1 MVESTETASPLSREF
16 LPELLRVVAQGGD
29 EQGVTWNV
37 VESLELLIDAGAV
50 RDAHALATSVVKM
63 LGDDRRDRL
72 FRGYIELC
80 DIVHGVSID
89 QKLDT
94 LEALFVEIGHGGFSH
109 NDRAWISILLARALQ
124 VGVYSRALPETEL
137 FRARTLLSN
146 EFSRAATYATAT
158 QRAKIGLELA
168 KSYLQCPTP
177 EMPAARQILM
187 SIAAGFSGESP
198 SDEVLFDVSRFL
210 YQIGG
215 EEGAVEEISSDAL
228 RRSAYPLGGV
238 ARGLAE
244 LAIARRCSHLQEEQI
259 NALTKALAL
268 FEECSYRA
276 GQFETL
282 VALAGA
288 AAECDHHERAHRFF
302 QEADRVA
309 LSGGFVYGRGVALLG
324 LFHGR
329 VASGDVEGAKVCAE
343 KLRMLCESRVV
354 LSAFGL
360 NVVAAH
366 QLLGLTSVAATLAT
380 KCEKLF
386 VSQGTHALAG
396 QAAFMLGAAYA
407 DSGKWK
413 QARSAWKRALTC
425 DELRRAYISSCD
437 RRAAL
442 AQASA
447 MVDFMERGELQEATI
462 REVSKLLLVS
472 EEILAPFGASAPA
485 LEALGKSLHIHA
497 QLAILAKTPL
507 SALKHLNRARESF
520 LQIGALR
527 EVALSDALTGLALLE
542 ASKQNGGQ
550 LLDEAMSALQRSLEF
565 FVREGNIRITWKVRY
580 YLSVAA
586 LLRSQQNGDPAH
598 RDTWRHMAAGFLQE
612 ALKESSAIESEVGM
626 PRASSGE
633 GDFSPGLRPDV
644 LNPLKEALGFAKPR
658 KSVRREA
665 KERVQSV
672 KRYTG
677 YLH

>member
-1 MVESTETASPLSREF
+1 MVESTEAASPLSREF

-50 RDAHALATSVVKM
+50 RDAHALASSVVKM

-72 FRGYIELC
+72 FRAYIELC
-80 DIVHGVSID
+80 DLVYGAPID
-89 QKLDT
+89 AKLDS
-94 LEALFVEIGHGGFSH
+94 LEALFVEIGHGGFSN
-109 NDRAWISILLARALQ
+109 NDRAWVAILLARAIQ
-124 VGVYSRALPETEL
+124 VGVYSRALPESEL
-137 FRARTLLSN
+137 FRARTLLSS
-146 EFSRAATYATAT
+146 EFTRAASYATPT
-158 QRAKIGLELA
+158 QRAKVGLELA

-177 EMPAARQILM
+177 EMPAARQILTN
-187 SIAAGFSGESP
+187 IAAGFGEEPLSA
-198 SDEVLFDVSRFL
+198 EVRFDVARLL
-210 YQIGG
+210 YQIGSDDG
-215 EEGAVEEISSDAL
+215 EQEQPTSEAL
-228 RRSAYPLGGV
+228 RDLAYPLGGV

-244 LAIARRCSHLQEEQI
+244 LSIARRSASIEEEQV
-259 NALTKALAL
+259 NLLTKALAL
-268 FEECSYRA
+268 FEDSSYRA
-276 GQFETL
+276 GQFEVL

-288 AAECDHHERAHRFF
+288 AAECDHHERAHRFY

-329 VASGDVEGAKVCAE
+329 IASGDLEGAKVCAE
-343 KLRMLCESRVV
+343 RLRLLCESKVV

-360 NVVAAH
+360 NVVGAH
-366 QLLGLTSVAATLAT
+366 QLLGLSGVAAKLAT
-380 KCEKLF
+380 KCEKIF
-386 VSQGTHALAG
+386 VTQGSHALAG
-396 QAAFMLGAAYA
+396 QAAFMLGAAHA
-407 DSGKWK
+407 ETGKWRL
-413 QARSAWKRALTC
+413 ARGAWKRALTC

-437 RRAAL
+437 RRAAV

-447 MVDFMERGELQEATI
+447 MVDFIERGELQESTV
-462 REVSKLLLVS
+462 REVSKLLLVT
-472 EEILAPFGASAPA
+472 EEILAPFGSSAPA

-507 SALKHLNRARESF
+507 SALKLLNRSRESF

-527 EVALSDALTGLALLE
+527 EVALSDALTGLSLLE

-550 LLDEAMSALQRSLEF
+550 LLDEAMAALQRALEF
-565 FVREGNIRITWKVRY
+565 FVREGNVRISWKIRY
-580 YLSVAA
+580 YLSVAC
-586 LLRSQQNGDPAH
+586 LLRSQQSGDPAH

-612 ALKESSAIESEVGM
+612 SLKESSMLESEVGM

-644 LNPLKEALGFAKPR
+644 LNPLKEALGLAKAR
-658 KSVRREA
+658 NREKRQP
-665 KERVQSV
+665 KERGASV